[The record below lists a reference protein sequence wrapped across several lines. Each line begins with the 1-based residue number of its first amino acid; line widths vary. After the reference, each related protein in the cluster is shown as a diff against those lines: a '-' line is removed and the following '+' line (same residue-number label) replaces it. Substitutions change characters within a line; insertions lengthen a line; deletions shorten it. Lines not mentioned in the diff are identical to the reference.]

1 MYITY
6 RHKTV
11 TLSAIAP
18 LDYVEISTVLSF
30 SGSSRSH
37 TVEVTIEDDGLLE
50 IDEAFIA
57 RLELENAEDVDR
69 VMLQPNVTN
78 IIILD
83 DDSEHVNNSILLYII
98 RKLLLICIA
107 AEIGFAPDNYFVTE
121 RVDGFANLTVE
132 LISGQLGRDV
142 VVFLNT
148 QSGSAESEYVY
159 SMSAVVFKTFCVP
172 NRWTGF

>member
-1 MYITY
+1 M
-6 RHKTV
+6 
-11 TLSAIAP
+11 
-18 LDYVEISTVLSF
+18 LSF

-78 IIILD
+78 IIIMD
-83 DDSEHVNNSILLYII
+83 DDSEHMNNFILLYII
-98 RKLLLICIA
+98 MKLLLCIA

-159 SMSAVVFKTFCVP
+159 SMSAVVFKSFCVP